1 MLLLNSDSIK
11 YLNYASAQKAKDIR
25 VSQRYLFMKNIIIWI
40 NSHTMAVLLAYILVI
55 SPIGMVYTIQ
65 TVDAHCFSE
74 DDKALFLALIYQIN
88 VKTQLID
95 TNFPSNI
102 TLAIEHAEDTAEL
115 LNDAYNFGEDI
126 VDDTDF
132 IREYNEQINNIN
144 STVQALILANV
155 VDDIL
160 RNYGD
165 GLEIDFDLTNM
176 SNLVMPNV
184 SRSAMMMADENMKNS
199 SMIREKSNYNNSNI
213 IVNPADYQTAQAL
226 SDKALQIFN
235 KELKP
240 IAATSNVTAFIV
252 KLENGLIQLRDA
264 LNNNAAPMDLMMIV
278 HTQIHPNLQKAFN
291 LQLVS

>member
-102 TLAIEHAEDTAEL
+102 TLAIDHAEDTAEL

-126 VDDTDF
+126 VDDNDF

-184 SRSAMMMADENMKNS
+184 SHSAMMMGDENMKNS

-240 IAATSNVTAFIV
+240 IAATSNVTTFIV

-264 LNNNAAPMDLMMIV
+264 LDNNAAPMDMMMIV

>member
-1 MLLLNSDSIK
+1 
-11 YLNYASAQKAKDIR
+11 
-25 VSQRYLFMKNIIIWI
+25 MKKIIIWI
-40 NSHTMAVLLAYILVI
+40 NSHTMAVLLAHILVI

-65 TVDAHCFSE
+65 TVDAHCFSK
-74 DDKALFLALIYQIN
+74 DDRALFLALIYQIN
-88 VKTQLID
+88 VKTHLID

-115 LNDAYNFGEDI
+115 LNDAYQFGEDI

-184 SRSAMMMADENMKNS
+184 SGSAMMMMGEIMKNS
-199 SMIREKSNYNNSNI
+199 STIREKSNYINSSNI
-213 IVNPADYQTAQAL
+213 IVNLADYQTSQAL

-240 IAATSNVTAFIV
+240 IAATSNITTFIV
-252 KLENGLIQLRDA
+252 KLENGLTQLRDA
-264 LNNNAAPMDLMMIV
+264 INNNAAPMDVMMIV
-278 HTQIHPNLQKAFN
+278 HTQIHPNLQKAYN

>member
-1 MLLLNSDSIK
+1 
-11 YLNYASAQKAKDIR
+11 
-25 VSQRYLFMKNIIIWI
+25 
-40 NSHTMAVLLAYILVI
+40 MAVLLAYILVI

-65 TVDAHCFSE
+65 TVDAHCFSQ
-74 DDKALFLALIYQIN
+74 DDKASFLALVYQIN
-88 VKTQLID
+88 VKTHLID

-115 LNDAYNFGEDI
+115 LNNAYQFGEDI
-126 VDDTDF
+126 VDDNDF

-184 SRSAMMMADENMKNS
+184 SGSAMMMGDENMKNS

-240 IAATSNVTAFIV
+240 IAATSNVTTFIV

-264 LNNNAAPMDLMMIV
+264 LNNNAAPMDVMMIV